1 MIKAEWRYMLQHK
14 FLIVALCVVVLIPS
28 IYAVTFLK
36 SMWDPYGKLADLPVA
51 VVNQD
56 HAVTY
61 QHRRL
66 AVGKQLTQNLKKS
79 QNMDF
84 QIVKSADQAHRGLKN
99 GQYYMVVTIP
109 AYFSAHA
116 TTLLDQH
123 PQQMVLHYDTSAGH
137 NYVAAKMTSAAA
149 TKIQT
154 QINREITRTYAKSLF
169 ASIKKLDRGMQ
180 SAGNGSQK
188 VTNEIVK
195 LQTGSQTMTTNLA
208 KLAQSSLT
216 LATGSRQVTT
226 GIQQY
231 VGGVQQAQAGTG
243 QLVTGL
249 DQLLAKTAQLQTG
262 SEQLRNGAASLKSGV
277 NQYVGAATQLDTGT
291 QQLNTGVQNL
301 NTNVTSL
308 SQNIGQLNQGT
319 ATLTTGLQQLANRS
333 QTLSTAIQQLA
344 TNQGQSMTTT
354 QKQLTQL
361 SQELAQL
368 NDQSQQVQQVKTA
381 LTKLQAAVTT
391 LNQQQSQSTSLAQR
405 VAQTADAQQLTV
417 SQKQAMVAVVS
428 DNQQSTTDTTAITS
442 AMAALN
448 VAINDLT
455 ATATVNTTAVTANIA
470 QIKQSQNTMAQQLN
484 QLATGATNLNDG
496 LSTAAQRMQTV
507 HTGTTTLAQTIP
519 TLIAGIGQLAD
530 GSQTLATKTHQF
542 AQSGTQLSS
551 GAQKL
556 SASMTGLTA
565 KLPAFVNGVGQLTTG
580 SHTLASGL
588 TQLVT
593 QGGRLLTGAQQ
604 VSVGNQTLAS
614 GAGQL
619 ATGSQTLGAGITQ
632 LGQGSAQLTTSLQSA
647 ARKAHLTTNAQTNR
661 QVASPVKTTHTELD
675 RVANNGTGMAPYMV
689 SVSLFVGAL
698 ALNLLFDL
706 YSPRKYPKTAWSWM
720 ISKFSIWGPF
730 AVGDALIVY
739 GLLCGID
746 GLNPVHQAATL
757 GIMMLSAL
765 SSMAL
770 VTWLNLVFG
779 RIGAFFSMVL
789 LVLQLSG
796 SAGTYPIQLSNH
808 FFKMIHPYLPMTYSV
823 NGLRKTLMIGSS
835 AIPEATILTAI
846 LVGLLILILLFYSR
860 RHARLKAIDFD
871 DPDAVKATQGRLTSR
886 MQ

>member
-1 MIKAEWRYMLQHK
+1 M
-14 FLIVALCVVVLIPS
+14 
-28 IYAVTFLK
+28 
-36 SMWDPYGKLADLPVA
+36 
-51 VVNQD
+51 
-56 HAVTY
+56 
-61 QHRRL
+61 
-66 AVGKQLTQNLKKS
+66 
-79 QNMDF
+79 
-84 QIVKSADQAHRGLKN
+84 
-99 GQYYMVVTIP
+99 
-109 AYFSAHA
+109 
-116 TTLLDQH
+116 
-123 PQQMVLHYDTSAGH
+123 
-137 NYVAAKMTSAAA
+137 
-149 TKIQT
+149 
-154 QINREITRTYAKSLF
+154 
-169 ASIKKLDRGMQ
+169 
-180 SAGNGSQK
+180 
-188 VTNEIVK
+188 
-195 LQTGSQTMTTNLA
+195 
-208 KLAQSSLT
+208 
-216 LATGSRQVTT
+216 
-226 GIQQY
+226 
-231 VGGVQQAQAGTG
+231 
-243 QLVTGL
+243 
-249 DQLLAKTAQLQTG
+249 
-262 SEQLRNGAASLKSGV
+262 
-277 NQYVGAATQLDTGT
+277 
-291 QQLNTGVQNL
+291 
-301 NTNVTSL
+301 
-308 SQNIGQLNQGT
+308 
-319 ATLTTGLQQLANRS
+319 
-333 QTLSTAIQQLA
+333 
-344 TNQGQSMTTT
+344 
-354 QKQLTQL
+354 
-361 SQELAQL
+361 
-368 NDQSQQVQQVKTA
+368 
-381 LTKLQAAVTT
+381 
-391 LNQQQSQSTSLAQR
+391 
-405 VAQTADAQQLTV
+405 
-417 SQKQAMVAVVS
+417 
-428 DNQQSTTDTTAITS
+428 
-442 AMAALN
+442 
-448 VAINDLT
+448 DLT

-580 SHTLASGL
+580 SHTLATGL

-730 AVGDALIVY
+730 AVGEALIVY